1 MTCECSY
8 TNTHTLTHLK
18 NVGGG
23 SPFVVSSMRGEGH
36 RGTVWRSARP
46 ARDGTAS
53 STWPGRVSSEGGG
66 RGRGRGS
73 GTDRCCAAPARACVR
88 PERPTRRETRG
99 GKGRRRMRGPR
110 GGGRGEEAMDPP
122 AHAPRRTP
130 VPVRSEERAHSSFVL
145 YVLRGR
151 SPYVVALSNGFR
163 GGCADPLRPGALS
176 STRCGS

>member
-1 MTCECSY
+1 
-8 TNTHTLTHLK
+8 
-18 NVGGG
+18 
-23 SPFVVSSMRGEGH
+23 MRGEGH

-73 GTDRCCAAPARACVR
+73 GTDRCCAAPARAWVR

-99 GKGRRRMRGPR
+99 GGREGNGRRRMRGPR

-130 VPVRSEERAHSSFVL
+130 VPVRSEERAHSSLCLVRVARSFAVRSSSL
-145 YVLRGR
+145 QRLQGRMRG
-151 SPYVVALSNGFR
+151 
-163 GGCADPLRPGALS
+163 S
-176 STRCGS
+176 SAAGRAEFYQMRKLAISIHT